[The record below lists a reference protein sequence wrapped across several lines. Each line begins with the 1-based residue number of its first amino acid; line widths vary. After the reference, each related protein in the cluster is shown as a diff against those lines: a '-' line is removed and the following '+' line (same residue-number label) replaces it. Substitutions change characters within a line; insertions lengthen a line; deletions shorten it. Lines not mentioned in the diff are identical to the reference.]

1 MILSLL
7 AGYLETHPGV
17 DRCLSRVDAALGRP
31 VAHALQAYARR
42 VNLRLQIRCCGG
54 KAPWCEGEAALS
66 ARLERLARTGR
77 T

>member
-1 MILSLL
+1 MILSIL
-7 AGYLETHPGV
+7 ADYLAAHPDV
-17 DRCLSRVDAALGRP
+17 DRYLSRVDAALGRP

>member
-42 VNLRLQIRCCGG
+42 ENLRFQIRCCGG
-54 KAPWCEGEAALS
+54 KAPWYEGEGALR
-66 ARLERLARTGR
+66 ARLDRLARAGQS
-77 T
+77 